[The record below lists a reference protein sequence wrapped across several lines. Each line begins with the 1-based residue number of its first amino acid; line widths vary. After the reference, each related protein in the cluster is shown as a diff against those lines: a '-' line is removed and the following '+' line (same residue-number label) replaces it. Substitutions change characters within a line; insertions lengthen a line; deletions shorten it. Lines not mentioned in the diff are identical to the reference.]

1 VTVAAV
7 ERPPVGG
14 PILLGTDF
22 GPVSAAAERAAI
34 GQAGEA
40 GVPLLAVHAIDTR
53 RLRLPGGRF
62 RMRVDQAREARQ
74 RDAAALVER
83 ARALGVE
90 ATVLIWDGD
99 PASCIIDAAQA
110 EGAAQIVLGSH
121 GRGRI
126 GRAIA
131 GSVSAAVREQAACP
145 VAVVRAD
152 S

>member
-1 VTVAAV
+1 VIMATA
-7 ERPPVGG
+7 ERPSVGG

-34 GQAGEA
+34 GQAREA

-53 RLRLPGGRF
+53 LLRLPGGRF
-62 RMRVDQAREARQ
+62 LMRVDQARAAREQ
-74 RDAAALVER
+74 DAAALVER

-90 ATVLIWDGD
+90 ARVLIWDGD
-99 PASCIIDAAQA
+99 PASCIVDAAQA

-131 GSVSAAVREQAACP
+131 GSVSAAVQERAECP
-145 VAVVRAD
+145 VAVIRSD

>member
-1 VTVAAV
+1 MIVAAAN
-7 ERPPVGG
+7 RPPAGG

-34 GQAGEA
+34 GQAGRD
-40 GVPLLAVHAIDTR
+40 GVPLLAVHALDSG

-62 RMRVDQAREARQ
+62 LMRVDQARAARE

-83 ARALGVE
+83 ARAYGVE
-90 ATVLIWDGD
+90 ARVLIWDGD
-99 PASCIIDAAQA
+99 PASCIVDAAQA
-110 EGAAQIVLGSH
+110 EGATQIVLGSH

-131 GSVSAAVREQAACP
+131 GSVSAAVLERAACP
-145 VAVVRAD
+145 VSVIRAEP
-152 S
+152 

>member
-1 VTVAAV
+1 MVTAAD
-7 ERPPVGG
+7 RPPAGG

-34 GQAGEA
+34 GQAGAA
-40 GVPLLAVHAIDTR
+40 GVPLLAVHAIDTG
-53 RLRLPGGRF
+53 RLRMPGGRF
-62 RMRVDQAREARQ
+62 RMRVDQARAARE

-99 PASCIIDAAQA
+99 PASCILDAAHA

-131 GSVSAAVREQAACP
+131 GSVSAEVRERADCP
-145 VAVVRAD
+145 VAIVRED
-152 S
+152 G

>member
-34 GQAGEA
+34 GQA
-40 GVPLLAVHAIDTR
+40 VHAIDTR

-62 RMRVDQAREARQ
+62 LMRVDQAREARQ

-131 GSVSAAVREQAACP
+131 GSVSAAVRAQAGCP